1 MMDLRSILK
10 MLKFT
15 LCLPPISATAAAF
28 AGNTYADTQGL
39 GAILF
44 LLTTGTIGADIGST
58 AATTPPLVEECDT
71 TGGSY
76 TAVADANLA
85 DVIADTEDDTMWG
98 IYIDLTKS
106 HKRYMKVQA
115 PTAATGASILG
126 IHAIGFPVDESPR
139 YLAGM
144 GLTELIEA

>member
-1 MMDLRSILK
+1 MDLRAILK
-10 MLKFT
+10 ALKFK
-15 LCLPPISATAAAF
+15 LCLPPISATGAAF

-44 LLTTGTIGADIGST
+44 LLTAGTIGADIGST
-58 AATTPPLVEECDT
+58 LVTTPPLIEESDT
-71 TGGSY
+71 IGFESPTDV
-76 TAVADANLA
+76 TNAELA

-98 IYIDLTKS
+98 IYVDLTKS

-115 PTAATGASILG
+115 PTVDTGASILG
-126 IHAIGFPVDESPR
+126 IHAIGFPLDESPR
-139 YLAGM
+139 NAAGM